1 VSYKKRVIASMT
13 YTSKYK
19 GHFMYT
25 TYHLSSPQEINNDII
40 EAIKAAFKGKQIT
53 LTIEEDND
61 ETAFLMAND
70 KNREIL
76 MKSIAQDRA
85 GEFVT
90 VKIEE

>member
-1 VSYKKRVIASMT
+1 
-13 YTSKYK
+13 
-19 GHFMYT
+19 MYT

-61 ETAFLMAND
+61 ETAFLMANP